1 MSGKVAR
8 RYAKALFA
16 LARDARVLDT
26 VAAELAD
33 LRTAFGDPAV
43 VHVLGS
49 PMMTAA
55 RLMGLTQQITAQ
67 LRLSELTGKFIGVL
81 AENRRLDQLPG
92 VCDRFQ
98 ELHDGALNRIR
109 VAVHSAAV
117 LPPARLS
124 EIVATFERLTGK
136 TVLAHVETDPALLG
150 GVLVEVAGKV
160 YDGSVRTQLDHLARE
175 ITGARTYL

>member
-26 VAAELAD
+26 VAAELVD
-33 LRTAFGDPAV
+33 LRDAFRDPAV

-49 PMMTAA
+49 PMMTVA
-55 RLMGLTQQITAQ
+55 RLTGLTQQITTQ
-67 LRLSELTGKFIGVL
+67 LRLSELTGKFLGVL
-81 AENRRLDQLPG
+81 AANRRLDQLPG

-98 ELHDGALNRIR
+98 ELHDQALNRIR
-109 VAVHSAAV
+109 VAIRSAVA
-117 LPPARLS
+117 LPSARVS
-124 EIVATFERLTGK
+124 EIVATFERLSGK
-136 TVLAHVETDPALLG
+136 TVLANVDTDPALLG
-150 GVLVEVAGKV
+150 GVLVEAEGKV

-175 ITGARTYL
+175 ITGARTHL